1 MDRYLECYG
10 VGAMIELARDAIRA
24 WPKHSLATPAQVR
37 ALRRGYIRAR
47 LILGDRYLLSR
58 ANYVQR
64 RPA

>member
-1 MDRYLECYG
+1 
-10 VGAMIELARDAIRA
+10 MIELARDAIRA

-64 RPA
+64 RSA